1 MSTSRQLF
9 RLSALAILAC
19 ALVYGVALG
28 THWGLHADER
38 AFPSGTGGPTWEHAH
53 AALRRA
59 VDTIHVATVV
69 LAAIAAALAALFRR
83 RFDLAAVAIATLAGA
98 NLTTH
103 LLKPLLAHTDP
114 LGGEAARGI
123 DASFPSGH
131 ATAAMSLALVAVIVA
146 ARRWRAWVS
155 VLAAGYAACVGVGLV
170 AIFAHYPSDVVGGY
184 LVAGAWAAAMS
195 AIALASRE
203 RGDPAAVRIP
213 TPPAGTVF
221 VLVGLGLAAA
231 ALLLIPASHL
241 HHGVF
246 AVSAVAI
253 AALALML
260 PVGLTIVLAGVTR
273 ASGEGS
279 PPSSG
284 RPARR

>member
-1 MSTSRQLF
+1 MTTTSRQLF
-9 RLSALAILAC
+9 RLSLLAVLGC
-19 ALVYGVALG
+19 ALVYVVALG

-38 AFPSGTGGPTWEHAH
+38 AFPSGIGGLTWEHAH

-146 ARRWRAWVS
+146 PRRWR
-155 VLAAGYAACVGVGLV
+155 
-170 AIFAHYPSDVVGGY
+170 
-184 LVAGAWAAAMS
+184 
-195 AIALASRE
+195 
-203 RGDPAAVRIP
+203 
-213 TPPAGTVF
+213 
-221 VLVGLGLAAA
+221 
-231 ALLLIPASHL
+231 
-241 HHGVF
+241 
-246 AVSAVAI
+246 
-253 AALALML
+253 
-260 PVGLTIVLAGVTR
+260 
-273 ASGEGS
+273 
-279 PPSSG
+279 
-284 RPARR
+284 

>member
-1 MSTSRQLF
+1 MTTTSRQLF
-9 RLSALAILAC
+9 RLSLLAVLGC
-19 ALVYGVALG
+19 ALVYVVALG

-38 AFPSGTGGPTWEHAH
+38 AFPSGIGGLTWEHAH

-146 ARRWRAWVS
+146 PRRWRAWIS

-170 AIFAHYPSDVVGGY
+170 ALVAHYPSDVVGGY
-184 LVAGAWAAAMS
+184 LVAGGWAAAMA
-195 AIALASRE
+195 AIALAWRE
-203 RGDPAAVRIP
+203 RGAPAPARIP
-213 TPPAGTVF
+213 LPS
-221 VLVGLGLAAA
+221 VGAALALLGLAIVAA
-231 ALLLIPASHL
+231 ALLLVPASHL

-253 AALALML
+253 SAIALVL
-260 PVGLTIVLAGVTR
+260 PVGLTIVLSGVR
-273 ASGEGS
+273 PASGGGS

-284 RPARR
+284 